1 MFGSRTVANME
12 FSTKGFRN
20 WKKIFGSR
28 GVGSKY
34 TKSKLELH
42 SNCQYHLT
50 CMTKWH
56 AHIQSKTSGS
66 VHTLVTNAHRDKILE
81 NRDYMLTLID
91 IILFLAHQGV
101 AFRGHIENETSLNQ
115 GELGNLKEACKLMAK
130 YNPTFAL
137 NYAKP
142 TNHTSWLIQNQII
155 EICAKHLRNT
165 IVEDIISAG
174 MYSVSC
180 DEARCHKEEQLA
192 VCVRYPKNLKVEER
206 FVGFLDVSQS
216 QNADS
221 QSYDGAS
228 VMSGHTGGVQ
238 AKLKE
243 IHPKAIYVHCM
254 AHKLNLVVID
264 MCKHLK
270 DARNLFNGLEAL
282 YVHFSQPT
290 KNKKMTD
297 IQEKLGVKK
306 TKIPQNRITKIKD
319 VAQAIGLL
327 STIKNGKFVVH
338 LFVLNDVLK
347 IINILSTQLQS
358 KSTTLGKSSSLVC
371 GVIDTLKNNRSDVY
385 FDNLWNDITIFCEE
399 HDVSLDIPSQGGSK
413 RRRREPTYLQQYAV
427 LSTTSAEEYRV
438 NDVLMGTSIN
448 KNYWKMHCFYPIL
461 DIIIVNM
468 EKRFSPESM
477 EIAQSV
483 DNFLKLN
490 FNESLQFINHYKD
503 LFGVSKDSLRS
514 EMMVI
519 KNTLKVNV
527 DLEVLQNHLNS
538 LNSKQIF
545 PNYYKL
551 FNVAITLPINSAT
564 CERSFSAMRRLKTW
578 MRTTMLQERFSNLG
592 IINIEKD
599 INIDRVSVLNDFAKS
614 NRRINLIL

>member
-1 MFGSRTVANME
+1 
-12 FSTKGFRN
+12 
-20 WKKIFGSR
+20 
-28 GVGSKY
+28 
-34 TKSKLELH
+34 
-42 SNCQYHLT
+42 
-50 CMTKWH
+50 MTKWH
-56 AHIQSKTSGS
+56 AHIQSKTTGS

-91 IILFLAHQGV
+91 NILFLAHQGV

-115 GELGNLKEACKLMAK
+115 GNLKEACKLMAK
-130 YNPTFAL
+130 YNPTFTL
-137 NYAKP
+137 NYAEP
-142 TNHTSWLIQNQII
+142 TNHTSWLIQNEII
-155 EICAKHLRNT
+155 EICAKHVRNI
-165 IVEDIISAG
+165 IVEEIISAG

-180 DEARCHKEEQLA
+180 DEARCHKEDQLA

-206 FVGFLDVSQS
+206 FVGFLDVSQ
-216 QNADS
+216 S

-264 MCKHLK
+264 MCKHLM

-297 IQEKLGVKK
+297 IQENLGIKK
-306 TKIPQNRITKIKD
+306 TKISQLSDTRWVCRYKSCNSVIVNFKPILYILDEEIELQKDKD

-327 STIKNGKFVVH
+327 STIKNGKFV
-338 LFVLNDVLK
+338 
-347 IINILSTQLQS
+347 
-358 KSTTLGKSSSLVC
+358 STTLGKSSSLVC

-399 HDVSLDIPSQGGSK
+399 HDVSLQWIFLHKVCGSK

-427 LSTTSAEEYRV
+427 LSTTSAEEDRV
-438 NDVLMGTSIN
+438 NDVLM
-448 KNYWKMHCFYPIL
+448 
-461 DIIIVNM
+461 
-468 EKRFSPESM
+468 ESM

-503 LFGVSKDSLRS
+503 LFSVSKDSLRS

-519 KNTLKVNV
+519 KNFLKVNV
-527 DLEVLQNHLNS
+527 DLEALQNHLNS

-564 CERSFSAMRRLKTW
+564 CEWSFSAMRRLKTW
-578 MRTTMLQERFSNLG
+578 MRSTMLQERFSSLG

-599 INIDRVSVLNDFAKS
+599 INIDSVTVLNYFTKS

>member
-1 MFGSRTVANME
+1 MMSNTRVNDLGDIDSGPAKPILEKYPQTQFGSQNRGFSPTVYSRFDWIEYSVIEDAIFCYPCRMFGSRTVANME

-20 WKKIFGSR
+20 CKKSKGIGL
-28 GVGSKY
+28 KY

-42 SNCQYHLT
+42 SSCQYHLT
-50 CMTKWH
+50 CMTKWK
-56 AHIQSKTSGS
+56 AHIQPKTTGS

-101 AFRGHIENETSLNQ
+101 AFRG
-115 GELGNLKEACKLMAK
+115 NLKEACKLMAK

-137 NYAKP
+137 NYAKS
-142 TNHTSWLIQNQII
+142 TNHTSWLIQNEII
-155 EICAKHLRNT
+155 EICAKHIRN
-165 IVEDIISAG
+165 
-174 MYSVSC
+174 
-180 DEARCHKEEQLA
+180 RCHKEEQLA
-192 VCVRYPKNLKVEER
+192 VCIRYPKNLKVEEQ

-221 QSYDGAS
+221 LIGVLLN

-264 MCKHLK
+264 MYKHLK

-282 YVHFSQPT
+282 YVHFNQPT

-297 IQEKLGVKK
+297 IQEKLGVQK
-306 TKIPQNRITKIKD
+306 TKIP
-319 VAQAIGLL
+319 
-327 STIKNGKFVVH
+327 H
-338 LFVLNDVLK
+338 
-347 IINILSTQLQS
+347 TQLQS
-358 KSTTLGKSSSLVC
+358 KSTTLEKSSSLVC
-371 GVIDTLKNNRSDVY
+371 GMIDTLKNNRSDVY
-385 FDNLWNDITIFCEE
+385 FDILF
-399 HDVSLDIPSQGGSK
+399 SQGVGSK
-413 RRRREPTYLQQYAV
+413 RHRREPTYLQQYVV
-427 LSTTSAEEYRV
+427 LLTTSAEENRV
-438 NDVLMGTSIN
+438 NDVLIGTSIN

-461 DIIIVNM
+461 DTIIANM
-468 EKRFSPESM
+468 EKRFSPE
-477 EIAQSV
+477 
-483 DNFLKLN
+483 N
-490 FNESLQFINHYKD
+490 
-503 LFGVSKDSLRS
+503 LFGVSKDYLRS

-519 KNTLKVNV
+519 KNVLKVNV

-551 FNVAITLPINSAT
+551 FNVAIILQINSAT
-564 CERSFSAMRRLKTW
+564 CERS
-578 MRTTMLQERFSNLG
+578 
-592 IINIEKD
+592 
-599 INIDRVSVLNDFAKS
+599 
-614 NRRINLIL
+614 

>member
-1 MFGSRTVANME
+1 
-12 FSTKGFRN
+12 
-20 WKKIFGSR
+20 
-28 GVGSKY
+28 
-34 TKSKLELH
+34 
-42 SNCQYHLT
+42 
-50 CMTKWH
+50 
-56 AHIQSKTSGS
+56 
-66 VHTLVTNAHRDKILE
+66 
-81 NRDYMLTLID
+81 
-91 IILFLAHQGV
+91 
-101 AFRGHIENETSLNQ
+101 
-115 GELGNLKEACKLMAK
+115 
-130 YNPTFAL
+130 
-137 NYAKP
+137 
-142 TNHTSWLIQNQII
+142 
-155 EICAKHLRNT
+155 
-165 IVEDIISAG
+165 
-174 MYSVSC
+174 
-180 DEARCHKEEQLA
+180 
-192 VCVRYPKNLKVEER
+192 
-206 FVGFLDVSQS
+206 
-216 QNADS
+216 
-221 QSYDGAS
+221 
-228 VMSGHTGGVQ
+228 MSGHTGGVQ

-306 TKIPQNRITKIKD
+306 TKIPQLSDTRWVCRYKSCNSVIANFKPILYILDEEIELQKDKD

-327 STIKNGKFVVH
+327 STIKNGKFVVY

-385 FDNLWNDITIFCEE
+385 FDNLWNDVTIFCEE

-448 KNYWKMHCFYPIL
+448 KNYCKMHCFYPIL

-468 EKRFSPESM
+468 EKQFSPKSM

-490 FNESLQFINHYKD
+490 FNESLQFINHI
-503 LFGVSKDSLRS
+503 R
-514 EMMVI
+514 
-519 KNTLKVNV
+519 
-527 DLEVLQNHLNS
+527 
-538 LNSKQIF
+538 
-545 PNYYKL
+545 
-551 FNVAITLPINSAT
+551 
-564 CERSFSAMRRLKTW
+564 
-578 MRTTMLQERFSNLG
+578 
-592 IINIEKD
+592 
-599 INIDRVSVLNDFAKS
+599 
-614 NRRINLIL
+614 